1 MRVAL
6 RFLLA
11 ACLLALAVT
20 ASAAKDSF
28 LIPDQWIVE
37 LDSPPT
43 LEFTGSQ
50 AMQLQ
55 SADGK
60 PAKGLAATAP
70 SVTGARKLDV
80 ESPAVQE
87 YVQHLDAK
95 RQAVM
100 TRAGERL
107 GRDLEPK
114 AVYRHAQNGFAVEM
128 NAEEARKLAAL
139 PGVKSVR
146 QDVAYPMLLD
156 EGPELIGVTPLW
168 TGQSDA
174 GRTQGEEVVI
184 GIIDSGINWD
194 HLYFSDDPDDAN
206 GHEYTNPKGQQFGE
220 CSKASVPC
228 NDKLIGVYNFADE
241 GTNGRDPDG
250 EGHGS
255 HVASIAAGNRWRFSL
270 ENIPNRSFNT
280 SGVAPHANIISYK
293 VCYTDHPDDEDLDGK
308 CVSSAIDLA
317 LDQVIEDGVDV
328 VNYSIGGDAVNPWS
342 ELQAFLNIR
351 SSGILFVTS
360 AGNSGPGRGT
370 IGSPANAPWVM
381 SVASNTHR
389 RRVASR
395 ARVAGESEILVEPG
409 TGPEAQE
416 DITAPVIAA
425 DELGDDLLGC
435 EPFPENSLDGAIAFI
450 QRGTCTFEAKVE
462 HATQAGA
469 LAVLVFNNVAG
480 PAIIMG
486 GLEETT
492 IPAAMMTLTRGEDS
506 LASIRNSTSTPSA
519 TLFAGQA
526 AITRDEFEDI
536 VSPFSSRGP
545 AQESPNV
552 LKPNVSA
559 PGQSIL
565 GGYVPDRNSI
575 AFLSGTSMSSPHV
588 AGAAALLKSLNPD
601 WTPDILQ
608 SVLETTA
615 EVEGMTF
622 NEGPTTVLDR
632 GNGRI
637 RVDLAAEA
645 GLYLP
650 ISTTEFQNA
659 DPRASGDPSQLNLA
673 GVYSEDCGQGC
684 QFTRTVKALG
694 ADSWT
699 VSVNGD
705 LDVEVEPES
714 FELNE
719 GQSQTLTITVNSGQI
734 PLGAALEST
743 IALQPAGDHSTQR
756 LMVAVTRGTDLDVA
770 SNRGRTTIAM
780 PAEAALPEAVFRTS
794 PLVKPTRESFELMRD
809 SSPGD
814 PYSGAQGRKTFLV
827 ETTENTLALFA
838 EIVSSSATDIDL
850 FVGFDENGNGV
861 AEEVEEECRSIS
873 PNELEDC
880 LIKTPQAGQWWILVQ
895 NFPHPDEPASET
907 PDSVELD
914 LAVLDAADDP
924 SFVASGP
931 GKHEG
936 GPLDIDLFWDQPA
949 MLQDERWIG
958 VVGFASSPVVLA
970 DIDTVPVFVRRT
982 DANTPKP
989 TALFDGETRPVVVP
1003 GNTAHDLLFIDVPPS
1018 ASGLQV
1024 DVQGQTGVEGA
1035 LYRLDHA
1042 DIAGFAP
1049 DTPPAPASGS
1059 LVSARGSGDGFSLDY
1074 SAGIGSTL
1082 PAGRY
1087 YIVLDNT
1094 STRERR
1100 VNVSVSIVESDEAAL
1115 SRFGLYSPRD
1125 RVINQGFEWNAGA
1138 AGLVVWYSYDEDG
1151 VPVFYNAAGPIDED
1165 RSTWWT
1171 DLLRTTSIGERN
1183 NINTVGRLGITS
1195 LGEEDM
1201 IVAWRLNGAHGSE
1214 RLGPDSAPTCPTVG
1228 GESVSYT
1235 GHWFAP
1241 GQAQGGTTVIVNESF
1256 QAQVRYYFDDLG
1268 VGRWV
1273 ISNARSG
1280 DGPLAEELD
1289 LLELRGF
1296 CPSCTEGPVTL
1307 EQVGTYTRIFEDE
1320 DSATEIVEF
1329 ESGPPLNQA
1338 YSTEV
1343 EIEKL
1348 SVRQACQ

>member
-6 RFLLA
+6 RYLLA
-11 ACLLALAVT
+11 ACLLALAMT

-28 LIPDQWIVE
+28 RIPNQWIVE

-60 PAKGLAATAP
+60 SAKGLAATAP

-80 ESPAVQE
+80 ESPEVQE

-107 GRDLEPK
+107 GRELRPK
-114 AVYRHAQNGFAVEM
+114 AVFRHIRNGFAAEM
-128 NAEEARKLAAL
+128 SADEARQLEKLS
-139 PGVKSVR
+139 GVKSVR
-146 QDVAYPMLLD
+146 PDVAYPMLLD
-156 EGPELIGVTPLW
+156 EGPGLIGAPALW
-168 TGQSDA
+168 NGITDA
-174 GRTQGEEVVI
+174 GMSRGEEVVV
-184 GIIDSGINWD
+184 GVLDSGINWE
-194 HLYFSDDPDDAN
+194 HLYFSDDTAHTN
-206 GHEYTNPKGQQFGE
+206 GYEFTNPKGRQFGE
-220 CSKASVPC
+220 CSNASVPC

-241 GTNGRDPDG
+241 GTNGRDPEG
-250 EGHGS
+250 EGHGT

-270 ENIPNRSFNT
+270 QSVPNHSFNT
-280 SGVAPHANIISYK
+280 SGVAPNANIISYK
-293 VCYTDHPDDEDLDGK
+293 VCFLEHPDDDELDGK
-308 CVSSAIDLA
+308 CVGSAVSEA

-328 VNYSIGGDAVNPWS
+328 VNYSAGGDEENPWQH
-342 ELQAFLNIR
+342 LQAFLNVR
-351 SSGILFVTS
+351 SAGILFVTS

-370 IGSPANAPWVM
+370 ISSPANAPWVM
-381 SVASNTHR
+381 AVASNTHR
-389 RRVASR
+389 RRVGNR
-395 ARVAGESEILVEPG
+395 ARVAGISDILVEPG
-409 TGPEAQE
+409 TGPEIEE
-416 DITAPVIAA
+416 DVSGPVIVA
-425 DELGDDLLGC
+425 DELGSDLFGC
-435 EPFPENSLDGAIAFI
+435 EPYPDNSLDDAIAFI
-450 QRGTCTFEAKVE
+450 QRGDCTFEAKVE
-462 HATQAGA
+462 NATDAGA
-469 LAVLVFNNVAG
+469 AAVLVFNNVAG
-480 PAIIMG
+480 PAIVMG

-492 IPAAMMTLTRGEDS
+492 IPAAMMTRARGEAALD
-506 LASIRNSTSTPSA
+506 SIRNSASMPSA
-519 TLFAGQA
+519 TMFSERA
-526 AITRDEFEDI
+526 AVTDDELEDI
-536 VSPFSSRGP
+536 VSTFSSRGP
-545 AQESPNV
+545 VRESPNV

-559 PGQSIL
+559 PGQFIL
-565 GGYVPDRNSI
+565 GGFVPDEDSL
-575 AFLSGTSMSSPHV
+575 AFLSGTSMASPHV

-622 NEGPTTVLDR
+622 NEGPTTALDR

-650 ISTTEFQNA
+650 ISTAEFEDANPA
-659 DPRASGDPSQLNLA
+659 NGGDPGQLNLA
-673 GVYSEDCGQGC
+673 GVYSEDCAQEC
-684 QFTRTVKALG
+684 QFTRTVRALG
-694 ADSWT
+694 NDSWT
-699 VSVNGD
+699 VSVEGE

-719 GQSQTLTITVNSGQI
+719 GQSQTLTITVNSGRM
-734 PLGAALEST
+734 PLGATPEST
-743 IALQPAGDHSTQR
+743 VVLRPAGDHSTQR
-756 LMVAVTRGTDLDVA
+756 LLVASTRSTDLEVTA
-770 SNRGRTTIAM
+770 NRGRTSIAM
-780 PAEAALPEAVFRTS
+780 PAESELPEAVFRTS
-794 PLVKPTRESFELMRD
+794 PLVKPTRESFALVQD
-809 SSPGD
+809 TTSSD
-814 PYSGAQGRKTFLV
+814 PYSGTDGRKTFLLD
-827 ETTENTLALFA
+827 TSENSLVLFA
-838 EIVSSSATDIDL
+838 EVISSSAADIDL

-861 AEEVEEECRSIS
+861 AEESEEECRSTS

-880 LIKTPQAGQWWILVQ
+880 LIKMPQAGQWWVLVQ
-895 NFPHPDEPASET
+895 NWEASASGME
-907 PDSVELD
+907 DSVELD
-914 LAVLDAADDP
+914 LAVLDATDDP

-931 GKHEG
+931 GRHDG
-936 GPLDIDLFWDQPA
+936 GPLNIDLYWDQPA
-949 MLQDERWIG
+949 MLRDERRIG
-958 VVGFASSPVVLA
+958 VVGFASTPDLLA
-970 DIDTVPVFVRRT
+970 DIDAVPVFVSRT
-982 DANTPKP
+982 GSNTPQS
-989 TALFDGETRPVVVP
+989 TALFDGETRSVVIP
-1003 GNTAHDLLFIDVPPS
+1003 GNMAHDLLFIDVPPS
-1018 ASGLQV
+1018 ANGLEI
-1024 DVQGQTGVEGA
+1024 DVQGQTGVDGA

-1049 DTPPAPASGS
+1049 DTPPAPVIGS
-1059 LVSARGSGDGFSLDY
+1059 LVSGSGSGDGFSLDY

-1094 STRERR
+1094 STQERR
-1100 VNVSVSIVESDEAAL
+1100 VDVSVSIVESDEAAL

-1138 AGLVVWYSYDEDG
+1138 AGLVVWYSYDADG
-1151 VPVFYNAAGPIDED
+1151 VPVFYNAVGSIDES
-1165 RSTWWT
+1165 RSTWWA
-1171 DLLRTTSIGERN
+1171 DLLRTTSIGVRN
-1183 NINTVGRLGITS
+1183 NIDTVGRLGITS

-1201 IVAWRLNGAHGSE
+1201 IVSWRLNGAHGSE
-1214 RLGPDSAPTCPTVG
+1214 RLGPDSATTCPTVG
-1228 GESVSYT
+1228 GEPVSYT

-1241 GQAQGGTTVIVNESF
+1241 GQAQGGTTVIVNDSF

-1296 CPSCTEGPVTL
+1296 CPNCTEGPVTI

-1320 DSATEIVEF
+1320 ESATEIVEF